1 MARKPATAEIYSGH
15 ITDGQGNGVEYAT
28 IVLLQDEI
36 QKAGT
41 TTDNKGNFT
50 MEAKA
55 GTYKVIVRCIG
66 YEPLQKELLLAAS
79 MHDTLSLKASSY
91 ALKEVVVQAKN
102 IERKADRFILS
113 VSPSAGKDGTELLS
127 QAPGVWLAEDNISI
141 NGAQGTK
148 VFVDN
153 REIKLTGEELLT
165 YLRSLKSEDIRRIE
179 VIPIA
184 GAEYEASSRGGIIL
198 ISLRRRQTN
207 GIQGSV
213 TAGGALSST
222 LTRYMPSGTLNARL
236 GKWTVNAA
244 ASGNF
249 TPKNESMMT
258 SVRQYPDNDNRFSSL
273 SRFDTRSD
281 YGTERIGAIFEI
293 DTVNSIGAEIEYVGQ
308 LSKGN
313 SYSET
318 ELTKQEWLIN
328 STGDYNQKDDYNTLS
343 ATANYLHKLDDKG
356 SLLKWIVD
364 YASKKSTGKNN
375 YYVVQ
380 KAAGREIDSTY
391 RSNSDATYKI
401 VTTDISGKECR

>member
-1 MARKPATAEIYSGH
+1 MKWLLFFTLIFATGFPAMARKPATAEIYSGH

-153 REIKLTGEELLT
+153 R
-165 YLRSLKSEDIRRIE
+165 
-179 VIPIA
+179 
-184 GAEYEASSRGGIIL
+184 
-198 ISLRRRQTN
+198 
-207 GIQGSV
+207 
-213 TAGGALSST
+213 
-222 LTRYMPSGTLNARL
+222 
-236 GKWTVNAA
+236 
-244 ASGNF
+244 
-249 TPKNESMMT
+249 
-258 SVRQYPDNDNRFSSL
+258 
-273 SRFDTRSD
+273 
-281 YGTERIGAIFEI
+281 
-293 DTVNSIGAEIEYVGQ
+293 
-308 LSKGN
+308 
-313 SYSET
+313 
-318 ELTKQEWLIN
+318 
-328 STGDYNQKDDYNTLS
+328 
-343 ATANYLHKLDDKG
+343 
-356 SLLKWIVD
+356 
-364 YASKKSTGKNN
+364 
-375 YYVVQ
+375 
-380 KAAGREIDSTY
+380 
-391 RSNSDATYKI
+391 
-401 VTTDISGKECR
+401 